1 MTKFIEF
8 SSNSDTEED
17 EALVMRRRSINN
29 GKGKVTYADEPT
41 FDQFEDDSS
50 DENHS
55 SSEMKCAQH
64 GRKGDIRS
72 ERNDR
77 RINGRI
83 RDRRSPSSD
92 NCRSRHHKKDNSRGY
107 MKPEKFDGTS
117 CFETFLAL
125 AQFNN
130 CAQFNHWDSTEK
142 LMYLRWS
149 LNGVAAQ
156 MLWGTEEMSYKQLV
170 ARLRSRFGSLDMEE
184 KYQAEL
190 QCRSRK
196 PNESL
201 RELAQDVRRLM
212 MLAYPGDRSTMSER
226 LAKEHFICAF
236 DDPDLELK
244 VREKEP
250 QTLDSALKYAQRLE
264 VFRNAVRQRR
274 LRMNRQV
281 TRSPDSRSD
290 SLEERVSKIEH
301 SLQKP
306 QQQQDIQPNQS
317 RQQASE
323 FKKKGQKSEKK
334 RARSTTVRSDDA
346 WKNELLEKIHKLELA
361 QQSAEADT
369 KKITAENDA
378 LNKEVERFRHLE
390 QLRAMPVPE
399 PRPSVS
405 QGPRGLPMT
414 VNRNCYNCG
423 QEGHFARNCPHP
435 RLQINAGV
443 QYQSDSTIGQ
453 SQTHGKSTPTAVDH
467 DAYLRLSVG
476 HRVYDCLLDTGSEVC
491 LFPERIIDSVAV
503 RRTNRTLKAANGTN
517 IPILGEVTLPVIIGQ
532 YTTQVNG
539 LVSQHVSEPMLG
551 IDFLVD
557 NKAVWDFD
565 QSTICIG
572 GSWHLLR
579 SRPDKRQWCRRC
591 VLQEDVVIPARS
603 EAVLPTQIQF
613 QRLSETY
620 SDEDW
625 STEVSSVQ
633 DGLFVSRTLVPRD
646 TWSDVPVRVMNVKKE
661 PMSLATGTIIAD
673 LQQVKL
679 IEKEDENK
687 LNVPNGNQADG
698 DSEAVPEYI
707 QKLVD
712 GVDDSITENACLAL
726 EAILMKHADVFS
738 QNENDL
744 GKTGIIMHHIDTG
757 DARPVRQPLR

>member
-1 MTKFIEF
+1 
-8 SSNSDTEED
+8 
-17 EALVMRRRSINN
+17 V
-29 GKGKVTYADEPT
+29 
-41 FDQFEDDSS
+41 
-50 DENHS
+50 
-55 SSEMKCAQH
+55 
-64 GRKGDIRS
+64 
-72 ERNDR
+72 
-77 RINGRI
+77 
-83 RDRRSPSSD
+83 
-92 NCRSRHHKKDNSRGY
+92 
-107 MKPEKFDGTS
+107 
-117 CFETFLAL
+117 
-125 AQFNN
+125 
-130 CAQFNHWDSTEK
+130 
-142 LMYLRWS
+142 
-149 LNGVAAQ
+149 
-156 MLWGTEEMSYKQLV
+156 
-170 ARLRSRFGSLDMEE
+170 
-184 KYQAEL
+184 
-190 QCRSRK
+190 
-196 PNESL
+196 
-201 RELAQDVRRLM
+201 
-212 MLAYPGDRSTMSER
+212 
-226 LAKEHFICAF
+226 
-236 DDPDLELK
+236 
-244 VREKEP
+244 
-250 QTLDSALKYAQRLE
+250 
-264 VFRNAVRQRR
+264 
-274 LRMNRQV
+274 
-281 TRSPDSRSD
+281 
-290 SLEERVSKIEH
+290 
-301 SLQKP
+301 
-306 QQQQDIQPNQS
+306 
-317 RQQASE
+317 
-323 FKKKGQKSEKK
+323 
-334 RARSTTVRSDDA
+334 
-346 WKNELLEKIHKLELA
+346 
-361 QQSAEADT
+361 
-369 KKITAENDA
+369 
-378 LNKEVERFRHLE
+378 
-390 QLRAMPVPE
+390 
-399 PRPSVS
+399 
-405 QGPRGLPMT
+405 
-414 VNRNCYNCG
+414 
-423 QEGHFARNCPHP
+423 
-435 RLQINAGV
+435 QINAGV
-443 QYQSDSTIGQ
+443 QYQSDSGIGQ
-453 SQTHGKSTPTAVDH
+453 SQNYGRSTPPAVDH

-476 HRVYDCLLDTGSEVC
+476 HRVYDCLLDTRSEVC

-579 SRPDKRQWCRRC
+579 SRSDKRQWCRRC

-625 STEVSSVQ
+625 STEVSNVQ

-744 GKTGIIMHHIDTG
+744 GKTDIIMHHIDTG
-757 DARPVRQPLR
+757 DARPVRQPLRRFPPAHVEAISEHVDNMLKQGTIEPASSPWASNVVLVKKKDGSFRCCIDYRQLNSVTRKDVYPLPRIDDCLDAMASATLFSTFDLRSSYHQVQVAPQDRDKTTFICPRGMYRYRAMPFGLCNAGSTFQRLMDVLMSGLHLDVCLVYLDDIILFSRTVEEHLERLVRVLSRLRTAGLKLKPEKCSLMQRPVSFLGHVVSGDGIATDPQKVNIVTDWPVPNSVKEVRSFLGLAGCYRRFVKGYANIAAPLH